1 MTSKPLITDGSAK
14 QDGKDQT
21 TGMNKP
27 NESTA
32 CARKKS
38 AAAPRGFSFP
48 RYNAVYL
55 PYKDLKRCSRL
66 PERKKIH
73 LEMCGR
79 RNQTFFFFLIFERA
93 QELIASTCTVFLFR
107 AYNQPMF
114 SPS

>member
-66 PERKKIH
+66 PEKKNPTSRCVDAEIR
-73 LEMCGR
+73 L
-79 RNQTFFFFLIFERA
+79 FFFFNL
-93 QELIASTCTVFLFR
+93 
-107 AYNQPMF
+107 
-114 SPS
+114 

>member
-55 PYKDLKRCSRL
+55 SYKDLKRCSRL
-66 PERKKIH
+66 PEKKNPPRDVW
-73 LEMCGR
+73 MPKSD
-79 RNQTFFFFLIFERA
+79 FFFFLIFERA